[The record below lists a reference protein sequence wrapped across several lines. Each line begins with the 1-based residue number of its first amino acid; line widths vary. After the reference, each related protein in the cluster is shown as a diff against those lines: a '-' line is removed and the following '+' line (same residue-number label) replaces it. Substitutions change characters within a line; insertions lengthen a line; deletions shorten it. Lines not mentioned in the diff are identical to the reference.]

1 MKTLVLDGTAISIQV
16 AMSTSAATTN
26 PTFVATYA
34 DNAGSGITEGATD
47 GALNGSTDV
56 TVVPAPTGSNRRVIK
71 DITIY
76 NAKKLDKP
84 YEHLLN
90 KLIENTTGRIL

>member
-1 MKTLVLDGTAISIQV
+1 MNDFFNNKGDFKMKANIPLSFNSVMEVDLSEIEDAILFEELEERYYEAVDQGTI
-16 AMSTSAATTN
+16 
-26 PTFVATYA
+26 
-34 DNAGSGITEGATD
+34 
-47 GALNGSTDV
+47 AL
-56 TVVPAPTGSNRRVIK
+56 IEE
-71 DITIY
+71 IY

>member
-1 MKTLVLDGTAISIQV
+1 MKANIPLSFNSIMEVDLSEIEDAILFEELEERYYEAVDQGTI
-16 AMSTSAATTN
+16 
-26 PTFVATYA
+26 
-34 DNAGSGITEGATD
+34 
-47 GALNGSTDV
+47 AL
-56 TVVPAPTGSNRRVIK
+56 IEE
-71 DITIY
+71 IY

>member
-1 MKTLVLDGTAISIQV
+1 MKITHTINQDIEIDLSYIEDSDLFEELEERYYEAVDQGTI
-16 AMSTSAATTN
+16 
-26 PTFVATYA
+26 
-34 DNAGSGITEGATD
+34 
-47 GALNGSTDV
+47 AL
-56 TVVPAPTGSNRRVIK
+56 IEE
-71 DITIY
+71 IY

>member
-1 MKTLVLDGTAISIQV
+1 MKITHTINQDIEIDLSYIDDSDLFEELEERYYEAVDQGTI
-16 AMSTSAATTN
+16 
-26 PTFVATYA
+26 
-34 DNAGSGITEGATD
+34 
-47 GALNGSTDV
+47 AL
-56 TVVPAPTGSNRRVIK
+56 IEE
-71 DITIY
+71 IY

>member
-1 MKTLVLDGTAISIQV
+1 MKITHTINQDIEIDLSYIEDSDLFEELEERYYEVVDQGTI
-16 AMSTSAATTN
+16 
-26 PTFVATYA
+26 
-34 DNAGSGITEGATD
+34 
-47 GALNGSTDV
+47 AL
-56 TVVPAPTGSNRRVIK
+56 IEE
-71 DITIY
+71 IY